1 MWLDPSL
8 TTQQTNQSKNFPFSL
23 QMEKMSEAM
32 NPPGEPW
39 WIDMIDNLTDYNY
52 SNDIDIEGG
61 DVCDLKNGTYFE
73 SLFIPTLYSV
83 AFVVGV
89 LGNGLLLGVLFQSRK
104 RWSVTDTFIL
114 HLAISDVLLLLTLP
128 LWAAQA
134 ASEAGWELG
143 TALCK
148 ITGTVFTINFY
159 CGIFLLACISVD
171 RYLSIVHATQM
182 YTKRKSWVVHAS
194 CVLVWLFSAI
204 LSIPDW
210 IFLEDTEDV
219 RQNRKSCVREYSK
232 YTTNAEKM
240 MKLKMA
246 ARWLYHA
253 VGFLFPS
260 FVLVFCYSCILL
272 QLQCG
277 SQSLQKQR
285 AFKVIIAV
293 VAVFFLCWTP
303 YNMVL
308 LADTVQ
314 QNNNTGT
321 CETRNSMDIALT
333 VTSTLGY
340 LHCSL
345 NPILYAFV
353 GVKFRRQLLN
363 ILKSMGC
370 KLKTNIK
377 LESFTRRSS
386 IWSNSGETSNSIAV

>member
-32 NPPGEPW
+32 NPPEEEYW
-39 WIDMIDNLTDYNY
+39 WIDIIDNLTDYNY

-114 HLAISDVLLLLTLP
+114 HLAVSDVLLLLTLP

-260 FVLVFCYSCILL
+260 FVLVFCYSCILG
-272 QLQCG
+272 CG
-277 SQSLQKQR
+277 TKGLRKQR
-285 AFKVIIAV
+285 AFKVIVAV
-293 VAVFFLCWTP
+293 VAVFFICWTP
-303 YNMVL
+303 LNITLIV
-308 LADTVQ
+308 DTIH
-314 QNNNTGT
+314 QNNNSGT
-321 CETRNSMDIALT
+321 ACGTRTSLQIARL
-333 VTSTLGY
+333 VTESLGY

-353 GVKFRRQLLN
+353 GLKFQHQLLN
-363 ILKSMGC
+363 ILRSMGC
-370 KLKTNIK
+370 KLKTSLK
-377 LESFTRRSS
+377 SESSFWSESAEASSS
-386 IWSNSGETSNSIAV
+386 IEI

>member
-1 MWLDPSL
+1 MADIEDLSRNSQWEYNLEDYFA
-8 TTQQTNQSKNFPFSL
+8 NFANFS
-23 QMEKMSEAM
+23 
-32 NPPGEPW
+32 
-39 WIDMIDNLTDYNY
+39 NY
-52 SNDIDIEGG
+52 SYDGEFEGG
-61 DVCDLKNGTYFE
+61 DVCDLNNGTVFE

-104 RWSVTDTFIL
+104 RWSVTDNFIL
-114 HLAISDVLLLLTLP
+114 HLAVSDVLLLLTLP

-134 ASEAGWELG
+134 ASEAGWEFG
-143 TALCK
+143 SALCK

-182 YTKRKSWVVHAS
+182 YTRKKSWVVHLS
-194 CVLVWLFSAI
+194 CTLVWSFSVF

-210 IFLEDTEDV
+210 IYLEILKDDRRGNKAE
-219 RQNRKSCVREYSK
+219 CVRNYWK
-232 YTTNAEKM
+232 FGFDVKQQ
-240 MKLKMA
+240 KIIG
-246 ARWLYHA
+246 RGLYHTL
-253 VGFLFPS
+253 GFFLPS
-260 FVLVFCYSCILL
+260 VVLIFCYSCILW
-272 QLQCG
+272 QLRCG
-277 SQSLQKQR
+277 TKGHQKQR
-285 AFKVIIAV
+285 AFRVIIAV

-303 YNMVL
+303 YNITL
-308 LADTVQ
+308 LVDTVEL
-314 QNNNTGT
+314 NNSSIVCRTQT
-321 CETRNSMDIALT
+321 SLDKALI
-333 VTSTLGY
+333 VTSSLGY

-377 LESFTRRSS
+377 LESLTRRSS
-386 IWSNSGETSNSIAV
+386 IWSDSGETSNSIAI